1 MEEQF
6 WTWVRFPSTPQRI
19 TINTKYIRRGPIK
32 RVFVKKAPRE
42 RLNEQIRAAQ
52 IRVIDDEGNQLGV
65 MTPFEALQIARER
78 EVDLVEVA
86 PMANPPVCRIMDYGK
101 FQYQQSK
108 QDRLSKAK
116 QKKTEVKGIRLGV
129 RTDDHDLNFK
139 REQVEKFLKKGD
151 KVKIEI
157 VLRGREKAHAELART
172 NLIEFLKSIIT
183 DYKVEQDIK
192 RFPGGFNVTITP

>member
-1 MEEQF
+1 MGAI
-6 WTWVRFPSTPQRI
+6 PINSTI
-19 TINTKYIRRGPIK
+19 IINTKPIRRGPIK
-32 RVFVKKAPRE
+32 RVFPKKAPRE
-42 RLNEQIRAAQ
+42 RINEQIRVPQ
-52 IRVIDDEGNQLGV
+52 IRVIDDQGNQLGI

-78 EVDLVEVA
+78 EIDLVEVA
-86 PMANPPVCRIMDYGK
+86 PTAQPPVCRIMDYGK

-108 QDRLSKAK
+108 QDRQSKAK
-116 QKKTEVKGIRLGV
+116 QKKTEVKGIRIGV

-139 REQVEKFLKKGD
+139 KDQTEKFLAKGD

-172 NLIEFLKSIIT
+172 NLVNFLKSIAI

-192 RFPGGFNVTITP
+192 RFPGGFNVVIAP

>member
-1 MEEQF
+1 M
-6 WTWVRFPSTPQRI
+6 
-19 TINTKYIRRGPIK
+19 
-32 RVFVKKAPRE
+32 KKAPRE
-42 RLNEQIRAAQ
+42 RINEQIRAAQ

-86 PMANPPVCRIMDYGK
+86 PLANPPVCRIMDYGK

-172 NLIEFLKSIIT
+172 NLIEFLKSIVT